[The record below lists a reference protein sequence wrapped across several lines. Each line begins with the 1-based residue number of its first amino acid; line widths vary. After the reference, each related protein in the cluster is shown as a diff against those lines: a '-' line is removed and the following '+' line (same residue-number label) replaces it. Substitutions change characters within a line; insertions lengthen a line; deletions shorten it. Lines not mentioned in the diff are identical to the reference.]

1 MKSPPLFSV
10 RLILIAVLFIVAG
23 YTAIFAVAVIAS
35 LLAIGVYATAI
46 AKAIEFGY
54 DEGKKE
60 ARREY
65 SEDMGA
71 LVRFNNSDEVRRMMQ
86 AGE

>member
-10 RLILIAVLFIVAG
+10 RLILVAVLFIVAG

>member
-10 RLILIAVLFIVAG
+10 RLILSAMLFIIAG
-23 YTAIFAVAVIAS
+23 YTAIFAVAVIAA
-35 LLAIGVYATAI
+35 LLGIGVYATAI

-54 DEGKKE
+54 DEGKRE

-65 SEDMGA
+65 SEDMA
-71 LVRFNNSDEVRRMMQ
+71 TVVSFNNSDEVRRMMQ